1 MVYLSQKENFTNF
14 RKDSISCRDRREA
27 RTERRWR
34 PKPVWGDE
42 IAALQAKLGPLAE
55 EEKTLTQEIA
65 DRQARL
71 KAVQREIRR
80 SLKTL
85 EKKEALKAVV
95 DERQAEIDRQ
105 EALRDA
111 VQQLIEEGFT
121 PQQILKKLGK

>member
-1 MVYLSQKENFTNF
+1 MPRPKGSKN
-14 RKDSISCRDRREA
+14 RKTLEAEA
-27 RTERRWR
+27 RL
-34 PKPVWGDE
+34 GDE
-42 IAALQAKLGPLAE
+42 IAAIRAKLGPLAE
-55 EEKTLTQEIA
+55 EEKTLTQEIT

-71 KAVQREIRR
+71 KAVQREIRQ

-85 EKKEALKAVV
+85 EKKEALKAVA

>member
-1 MVYLSQKENFTNF
+1 MPRPKGSKN
-14 RKDSISCRDRREA
+14 RKTLEAEA
-27 RTERRWR
+27 RL
-34 PKPVWGDE
+34 GDE